1 MEDQLIIKGFCER
14 SENAIR
20 ALDDKYGGLC
30 RAVANRILNNEQDAE
45 ECVNDAL
52 LAVWN
57 RIPPEKPHP
66 LSAYMC
72 GIVKNL
78 SLKKYHA
85 NIARKRNSHYDL
97 VLDELAECLA
107 GTAMVED
114 AILAQELGREI
125 NIFLA
130 GLKKTDR
137 VMFVRRYWFLENV
150 QEIADSLGKSPN
162 YVAVH
167 LHRSR
172 NRLKKYLIGK
182 GMME

>member
-1 MEDQLIIKGFCER
+1 MEDWLIINQLYER
-14 SENAIR
+14 SESAVC
-20 ALDDKYGGLC
+20 ALDDKYGRLC
-30 RAVANRILNNEQDAE
+30 RTVANRILHNEQDAE

-66 LSAYMC
+66 LSAYLC
-72 GIVKNL
+72 GIVKNI
-78 SLKKYHA
+78 SLNKYHA
-85 NIARKRNSHYDL
+85 NIAGKRNRHYDL

-107 GTAMVED
+107 GTATVED
-114 AILAQELGREI
+114 TILAQELGREI
-125 NIFLA
+125 NVFLA

-137 VMFVRRYWFLENV
+137 IIFVRRYWFLEDV
-150 QEIADSLGKSPN
+150 REIADSLGKTSN

-172 NRLKKYLIGK
+172 SRLKKYLIGK
-182 GMME
+182 GLME